1 MDRKNHWD
9 NIYKDKPASDVSWYQ
24 SRLEKSLALIRTTG
38 VDRNAEIIDVGGGTS
53 TLADDLLSAGFQHV
67 TVLDV
72 SLAAIQSAQTRL
84 GARAKEI
91 TWLEADITQATLP
104 EHRYDVW
111 HDRAVFHFLT
121 NPQDRRR
128 YVDAVNH
135 ALKPGGHL
143 IVATFGPQGPLQCSG
158 LDIVRYT
165 PEQLHDELGERYTPM
180 QSLTEDHVT
189 PVGKHQE
196 FVYCYFRKQQESSD

>member
-9 NIYKDKPASDVSWYQ
+9 NIYKDKPASDVSWHQ
-24 SRLEKSLALIRTTG
+24 SHLEKSLALICATG
-38 VDRNAEIIDVGGGTS
+38 VDRNAEIIDVGGGAS

-104 EHRYDVW
+104 EHHYDVW

-128 YVDAVNH
+128 YVEAVNH

-165 PEQLHDELGERYTPM
+165 PEQLHDELGERY
-180 QSLTEDHVT
+180 SLTQSIAEDHVT

-196 FVYCYFRKQQESSD
+196 FVYCCFRKQQGSSD